1 MLGRILV
8 LWTLVVT
15 ASATLTP
22 LPPNNSIN
30 DIPECGRL
38 CIAKTV
44 SEKSSCPLSDFNC
57 VCADDIL
64 TAEIESCV
72 LTECSPRDALMT
84 TRIAKDLCG
93 VPRRNRTL
101 AVWLVPLLNIG
112 ISTIFYLLRIF
123 TRVILRQGLDVGDL
137 ALGSSVAL
145 TFPVLWTTFKVA
157 DYGLGEDA
165 WNLPPDNITHILYL
179 YWWAEIFYQAGL
191 PLTRISILCFYLK
204 IFPQDRI
211 RKAIFFLIGLNFANL
226 IAFVIA
232 SIFQCYPIHGAWT
245 FWDGSF
251 DGQCN
256 DVHLQ
261 SWIQAGVNIVF
272 DLMVIILPL
281 PSLARLTASRARKVQ
296 ILIMFSVGFTVTII
310 SVIRLKSLVS
320 FANTINIS
328 YDYVEPGLYSI
339 IEASAG
345 IICACLPAI
354 RALLAIYMPQ
364 LFAPTV
370 NRSRYTASDEEAANE
385 EAARQKSR
393 RLNESYD
400 SFSAPRSPI
409 DGTMDW
415 FANSNASLDKVYE
428 RNTELLPMR
437 TQRSATNRGLEQ
449 DEKDIIQSF

>member
-8 LWTLVVT
+8 LWTLGIT
-15 ASATLTP
+15 ASVAFTP
-22 LPPNNSIN
+22 LPPNNNIN

-38 CIAKTV
+38 CIVKTV
-44 SEKSSCPLSDFNC
+44 SEKSSCPLTDFHC
-57 VCADDIL
+57 VCANDIL

-72 LTECSPRDALMT
+72 ITECSPRDALKT

-93 VPRRNRTL
+93 VPRRTRAL
-101 AVWLVPLLNIG
+101 AVWLVPLLNIS
-112 ISTIFYLLRIF
+112 ISTIFYFLRLL
-123 TRVILRQGLDVGDL
+123 TRAILRQGIDAGDL

-145 TFPVLWTTFKVA
+145 TFPVLWTIVKVA
-157 DYGLGEDA
+157 NYGLGEDA
-165 WNLPPDNITHILYL
+165 WNLPPENITHILYL

-204 IFPQDRI
+204 IFPQERI
-211 RKAIFFLIGLNFANL
+211 RKAVFILIGLNFANL

-251 DGQCN
+251 HGQCN
-256 DVHLQ
+256 NVHLQ
-261 SWIQAGVNIVF
+261 SWIQAGVNILF
-272 DLMVIILPL
+272 DLTVIILPL
-281 PSLARLTASRARKVQ
+281 PPLARLTASRARKVQ

-310 SVIRLKSLVS
+310 SIVRLKSLAP

-339 IEASAG
+339 VEASAG

-354 RALLAIYMPQ
+354 RALLAIYMPK
-364 LFAPTV
+364 LFAPTA
-370 NRSRYTASDEEAANE
+370 NRSGFTASDEETANE

-409 DGTMDW
+409 DGTTDW
-415 FANSNASLDKVYE
+415 FAKSDAFLVKVSE
-428 RNTELLPMR
+428 RNTELMPMR
-437 TQRSATNRGLEQ
+437 AQRGASNREHGQ
-449 DEKDIIQSF
+449 DEKETVQPF